1 MSEADPRFLK
11 TVGELRAFLAEYPDD
26 MPVFATWEG
35 QMELL
40 RKDTTSVDKYGRAG
54 EEVDTLVIDVDKP

>member
-1 MSEADPRFLK
+1 MADEKFLS

-35 QMELL
+35 QMELI
-40 RKDTTSVDKYGRAG
+40 RKDASEVSKYGRVG
-54 EEVDTLVIDVDKP
+54 EEVDTLVLDVDKP